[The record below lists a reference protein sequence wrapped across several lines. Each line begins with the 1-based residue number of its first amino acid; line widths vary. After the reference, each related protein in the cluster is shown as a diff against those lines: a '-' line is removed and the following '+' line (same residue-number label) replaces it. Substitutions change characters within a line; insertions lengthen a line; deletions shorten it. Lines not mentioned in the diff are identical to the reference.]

1 MNRKVSKFLKDY
13 QVILLILLVA
23 GSITAIST
31 LGIQQGLDLRGG
43 SLIQIQLEKPVDS
56 ATMNTVTS
64 VLDKRLNIFGVKDV
78 KVRASGDQNVIV
90 EIAGVQP
97 DQVSRIVG
105 TQVNLRPR
113 SAMKPC

>member
-43 SLIQIQLEKPVDS
+43 H
-56 ATMNTVTS
+56 
-64 VLDKRLNIFGVKDV
+64 
-78 KVRASGDQNVIV
+78 
-90 EIAGVQP
+90 
-97 DQVSRIVG
+97 
-105 TQVNLRPR
+105 
-113 SAMKPC
+113 